1 MVCDPHP
8 SQGWHPHPSP
18 LSFYFLVSLCFLV
31 CGIGATWGI
40 SQTAPRGHAPPIEGG
55 LVHWGPSWPGGGC
68 SPSQRVCSGVYPTSL
83 KPGVDTQLRAEPCCT
98 LPLPPL
104 PSRSAQAA
112 PVQQNRPGPRSGVLP
127 APSGPLRQPPAG
139 EQWPSAIPMPML
151 GRTLGAPSPPTH
163 GPEHPSPG
171 GLCRL
176 SVPTSRPRQSVP
188 AREKPPSLPQPSSPR
203 ASLPCPRQERGATF
217 HGICIS
223 PGERGPQACGRSPQA
238 ECPGPPSWVPSS
250 GSSLDTTE

>member
-1 MVCDPHP
+1 MARRGLFPFPACVFWGLSDLTQARRGHP
-8 SQGWHPHPSP
+8 AACRALLYPTFAASPVPISSGSPSP
-18 LSFYFLVSLCFLV
+18 AEQARPTF
-31 CGIGATWGI
+31 
-40 SQTAPRGHAPPIEGG
+40 
-55 LVHWGPSWPGGGC
+55 WGPPC
-68 SPSQRVCSGVYPTSL
+68 SQWALETAS
-83 KPGVDTQLRAEPCCT
+83 
-98 LPLPPL
+98 
-104 PSRSAQAA
+104 
-112 PVQQNRPGPRSGVLP
+112 
-127 APSGPLRQPPAG
+127 AG